1 MGTNVPPT
9 AKQVGRN
16 MGELITD
23 DLMDFDPTGTA
34 TLEPGLEKLGG
45 GEKIYDPQ
53 MDRTSISLVRDKCKM
68 IYNRKNGKFPS
79 FTTARL
85 QALPTG
91 IVGRAGL
98 A

>member
-1 MGTNVPPT
+1 MVLP
-9 AKQVGRN
+9 
-16 MGELITD
+16 
-23 DLMDFDPTGTA
+23 PTGTVA
-34 TLEPGLEKLGG
+34 ALKSFGV
-45 GEKIYDPQ
+45 KICKRNIIWYQVRQ
-53 MDRTSISLVRDKCKM
+53 MQMNITE
-68 IYNRKNGKFPS
+68 KNGKFPS